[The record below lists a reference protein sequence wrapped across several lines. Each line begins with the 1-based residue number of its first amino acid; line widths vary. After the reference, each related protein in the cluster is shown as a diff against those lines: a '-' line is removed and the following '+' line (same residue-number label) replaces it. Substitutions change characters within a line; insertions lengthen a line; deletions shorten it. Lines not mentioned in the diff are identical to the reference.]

1 MDAEDSK
8 TFASFA
14 DMQMMHPDLCGD
26 QTQVEAE
33 LSLTSSAIRAL
44 CDWEHVEAEV
54 LKLVCIQ
61 ASARSLAG
69 AQSKSAPIGSVQT
82 AWANT
87 PFSGSV
93 TFQQPS
99 GDVYFTAFERQLL
112 GCDEGYACFINQTV
126 DGG

>member
-1 MDAEDSK
+1 MAAEDRK
-8 TFASFA
+8 AFATFS
-14 DMQMMHPDLCGD
+14 DMQKMHPDLCED
-26 QTQVEAE
+26 REQVETE

-54 LKLVCIQ
+54 LRLVCLQ

-69 AQSKSAPIGSVQT
+69 AQSKAAPIGSVQT